1 MNIKDFNQNTE
12 ELFKDCFNL
21 LDRKGADYSGVID
34 RFENFKK
41 NGERLGL
48 TKYQVWSVYFG
59 KHIDAIFNSIKKDPN
74 YPQVESEPIEER
86 LKDAI
91 CYLALFA
98 GMLKEDQEPTIT
110 QFPVAF
116 TMNNYTPETPIDMP
130 PRLVDVFGIKPRETP
145 EPIPEDV

>member
-1 MNIKDFNQNTE
+1 MNIKDFNTNTE

-59 KHIDAIFNSIKKDPN
+59 KHIDAIFNSIKRDPN
-74 YPQVESEPIEER
+74 NPQVESEPLEER
-86 LKDAI
+86 FKDAI
-91 CYLALFA
+91 CYLALAA
-98 GMLKEDQEPTIT
+98 GMLKEDKDSPE
-110 QFPVAF
+110 VRRAAAF
-116 TMNNYTPETPIDMP
+116 
-130 PRLVDVFGIKPRETP
+130 DVFNSAIADHISKGLPREKP
-145 EPIPEDV
+145 VEVPEDVVL